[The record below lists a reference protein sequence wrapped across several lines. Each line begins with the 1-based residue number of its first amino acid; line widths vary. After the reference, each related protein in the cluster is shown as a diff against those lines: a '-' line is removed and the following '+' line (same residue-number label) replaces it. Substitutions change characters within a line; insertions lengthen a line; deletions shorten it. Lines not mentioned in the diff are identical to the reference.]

1 MQSFTGL
8 DSIATLRV
16 ALRMLSCASTC
27 SRTRGAALAA
37 AWQRLVHGIGIFAP
51 WRAQTRHAAVA
62 WAVRRALSDPAPVDY
77 RAS

>member
-51 WRAQTRHAAVA
+51 WARTDPTRGGRMGCAARAQRP
-62 WAVRRALSDPAPVDY
+62 RPRGL
-77 RAS
+77 